1 MLQMCSL
8 VQFSLS
14 RLIHLG
20 VGVLPTMVAKAK
32 MARDGLSTSLQVF
45 PETRPMFSQWLPGT
59 QNLDKVITQKH
70 LESFQ
75 TSLPLYSTQR
85 FIWCDKL

>member
-1 MLQMCSL
+1 
-8 VQFSLS
+8 
-14 RLIHLG
+14 
-20 VGVLPTMVAKAK
+20 MVAKAK

-45 PETRPMFSQWLPGT
+45 PETRPTYVFIMVAGT
-59 QNLDKVITQKH
+59 QKLDKVITQKH